1 MFLFSQSSG
10 TLGPT
15 AANFLMSY
23 NYAGGSPYK
32 AITLAF
38 WSGLI
43 EILAGLLNLGFL
55 IQFVSGP
62 VMSAFKSVVEIL
74 VKILLGFTLT
84 LILTK

>member
-1 MFLFSQSSG
+1 
-10 TLGPT
+10 
-15 AANFLMSY
+15 MSY

-55 IQFVSGP
+55 IQLVSGP

>member
-10 TLGPT
+10 TVGPT

-55 IQFVSGP
+55 IQLVSGP

-74 VKILLGFTLT
+74 VKILLGLTLT